1 MEVVISHGIKT
12 QGGISSAYTAF
23 FCLEELTKN
32 KSSLVLVVP
41 RDERIHDLADQLKSV
56 APMHTILSFPGWDC
70 LPYDRVSPSSDTTH
84 TRLSTLYALLAE
96 KSPFILIT
104 SVSGLGQRLP
114 PPSLMKTHDYTL
126 SIGDKVS
133 RESLL
138 SLLIEKGC
146 NRVEAVYEMGEFAV
160 RGSLIDVF
168 APGSSSPAR
177 LDFFGDE
184 LESIKCFDPIT
195 QKTNSSA
202 ELADLSMRAAHEVL
216 LTPDSITQF
225 RQQYRA
231 FFGGSRTFPADDPLY
246 QHISEGRPYPGME
259 HWLPLFFE
267 QKATLFDYISGQ
279 TKILF
284 DDGINIAI
292 QYRLEAIEDYYKA
305 RLNPPLGD
313 VTPYNPI
320 APNLLYWQA
329 ADWQHFTE
337 TQSITQLSPFKTD
350 EAAFNLKISPSFKAE
365 REQST
370 TALFDALDTYLSSNK
385 SRNRIITCMSDGTR
399 DRLLHM
405 CEEHHILNI
414 IPYDVFPTDA
424 VLGTARFD
432 ETILVIAPFETGF
445 ESDRCVL
452 LTEQDILGEKIR
464 RLKTIKRK
472 SDAFFQEISQL
483 SLHDL
488 IVHRDHG
495 IGRYLGLETITVD
508 NCAHDCL
515 TLLYDNDDKLFL
527 PVENIELISRY
538 GDADS
543 LASLDRL
550 GSGAWQLR
558 KARVKKRIQI
568 VADYLI
574 RLAAERSLH
583 TATVL
588 EQTGRDFDDFCARFP
603 YVETDDQLRAIMEVL
618 EDLARGKPMD
628 RLVCGDVGFGKTEV
642 ALRAAFIAVMNGKQV
657 AIIVPTTLLCRQH
670 FSNFQKRFQ
679 GFPFRVAQL
688 SRLVKASDAKLVHDD
703 VASGRVDIIIATHA
717 ILSKKTKFSDLG
729 LVVVDEEQHFGVK
742 QKEKLKQ
749 LRSDVHVL
757 TLTATPIPRTLQ
769 LSLAGVRDL
778 SLITTPPIDRL
789 AVRTFVMPKDPL
801 VIRESIMREFNRGGQ
816 VFYVTPRLEDLPSL
830 KEELQ
835 TLVPEVKFAVAHGQL
850 SPTELEDVMTAFYDH
865 QFDVLISTNIIES
878 GIDVPSANTLI
889 IHRCDLF
896 GLSQLYQLRGR
907 VGRSKTQGYAYL
919 TYSPKQKLSANT
931 TKRLQVLQSL
941 DTLGAGFT
949 LASHDLDI
957 RGAGNIVGEEQSG
970 HIREVGVE
978 LYQTLLHEAIMMA
991 RAVEANSNDGIE
1003 IGLNDW
1009 TPQIN
1014 LGVPVLIPESY
1025 VTDLG
1030 LRLNLYRR
1038 VANLATREEIDAFAA
1053 ELIDRFG
1060 KLPVEAANLLDVVE
1074 LKGLCRQAHIEKL
1087 DAGPKGLLITFR
1099 NNEFKEPTK
1108 LIHYLQKPEVYKA
1121 SAIKIRPDH
1130 KLFFGRDFGNPLQRR
1145 NGVRQIVKDLVG
1157 LCI

>member
-1 MEVVISHGIKT
+1 MEIDYPMSIKT
-12 QGGISSAYTAF
+12 QGGISSSYTAF
-23 FCLEELTKN
+23 FCLDNIIKN
-32 KSSLVLVVP
+32 KKSIILVVS
-41 RDERIHDLADQLKSV
+41 RDERIHELSNQLK
-56 APMHTILSFPGWDC
+56 AITTDHTILTFPGWDC
-70 LPYDRVSPSSDTTH
+70 LPYDRVSPSCDVTQ
-84 TRLSTLYALLAE
+84 TRLSTLYGLLE
-96 KSPFILIT
+96 IKKPFILIV
-104 SVSGLGQRLP
+104 SVSGLGQKLP
-114 PPSLMKTHDYTL
+114 PPSLLKMRTYHL
-126 SIGDKVS
+126 SIGDKIS
-133 RESLL
+133 RESFLDLL
-138 SLLIEKGC
+138 TKQGC
-146 NRVEAVYEMGEFAV
+146 HRVEAVYEMGEFAV

-168 APGSSSPAR
+168 SPGASFPVR

-184 LESIKCFDPIT
+184 LESIRSFDPIT
-195 QKTNSSA
+195 QKTNQNA
-202 ELADLSMRAAHEVL
+202 ELLELSMRAAHEVL
-216 LTPDSITQF
+216 LTSDCITQF

-231 FFGGSRTFPADDPLY
+231 LFGGSRTFPADDPFY
-246 QHISEGRPYPGME
+246 QNISEGRPYPGME
-259 HWLPLFFE
+259 HWLPLFFD
-267 QKATLFDYISGQ
+267 KTSTLFDYISEQ
-279 TKILF
+279 TSIIF
-284 DDGINIAI
+284 EDGVHVAI
-292 QYRLEAIEDYYKA
+292 QHRLESINDYYKA
-305 RLNPPLGD
+305 RTEPVLGD
-313 VTPYNPI
+313 TAPYNPI
-320 APNLLYWQA
+320 LPNLLYWQA
-329 ADWQHFTE
+329 TDWQTFCETE
-337 TQSITQLSPFKTD
+337 SITLLSPFKTD
-350 EAAFNLKISPSFKAE
+350 ESALDIKVTPSFKAE

-370 TALFDALDTYLSSNK
+370 PLLFNAVNLYLSK
-385 SRNRIITCMSDGTR
+385 QKGRNRIIACMSDGTR

-405 CEEHHILNI
+405 CEEYQILDV
-414 IPYDVFPTDA
+414 IPYDVFPIDA
-424 VLGTARFD
+424 VLGNVHIP
-432 ETILVIAPFETGF
+432 EIILIVAPFESGF
-445 ESDRCVL
+445 ETERCVL
-452 LTEQDILGEKIR
+452 LAEQDILGEKIR
-464 RLKTIKRK
+464 QLKTVKRK
-472 SDAFFQEISQL
+472 SDTFFQEISQL
-483 SLHDL
+483 SINDL
-488 IVHRDHG
+488 VVHRDHG

-515 TLLYDNDDKLFL
+515 MLIYEGDDKLFL
-527 PVENIELISRY
+527 PVENIELINRY

-550 GSGAWQLR
+550 GSTAWQLR

-583 TATVL
+583 KATIL
-588 EQTGRDFDDFCARFP
+588 EQTSSDFDNFCARFP
-603 YVETDDQLRAIMEVL
+603 YAETDDQLRAIMDVL
-618 EDLARGKPMD
+618 EDLSAGKPMD

-642 ALRAAFIAVMNGKQV
+642 ALRAAFIAAMNGKQV
-657 AIIVPTTLLCRQH
+657 AVIVPTTLLCRQH
-670 FSNFQKRFQ
+670 FANFQKRFQ

-688 SRLVKASDAKLVHDD
+688 SRLVKVADAKLIHDD
-703 VASGRVDIIIATHA
+703 LASGKIDIIVATHA
-717 ILSKKTKFSDLG
+717 ILSEKTTFSDLG
-729 LVVVDEEQHFGVK
+729 LVIVDEEQHFGVK

-816 VFYVTPRLEDLPSL
+816 VFYVTPRLEDLPAL

-835 TLVPEVKFAVAHGQL
+835 ALVPEVKFAVAHGQL
-850 SPTELEDVMTAFYDH
+850 SATDLEDVMTAFYDH

-889 IHRCDLF
+889 VHRCDLF

-919 TYSPKQKLSANT
+919 TYSPKQTLSANAI
-931 TKRLQVLQSL
+931 KRLQVLQSL

-991 RAVEANSNDGIE
+991 RAAEANSIDGLEIE
-1003 IGLNDW
+1003 LNEW

-1025 VTDLG
+1025 VSDLG

-1038 VANLATREEIDAFAA
+1038 VANLVTREEIDAFAA

-1060 KLPVEAANLLDVVE
+1060 KLPIEAANLLDVVE
-1074 LKGLCRQAHIEKL
+1074 LKGLCRKASIEKL

-1099 NNEFKEPTK
+1099 NNQFKEPEK

-1121 SAIKIRPDH
+1121 SAVKIRPDH
-1130 KLFFGRDFGNPLQRR
+1130 KLFFGREFGNSAQRR
-1145 NGVRQIVKDLVG
+1145 NGVRQIVKDLVN
-1157 LCI
+1157 LC